1 MKKNKDAKKT
11 VIQVPTEQNYFHLKA
26 GDTDPDLNKKILEV
40 ILGTENFCVYLD
52 TDCFVQWK
60 TTDSHQGQSYQ
71 GSILNKVASLEA
83 QSQFIKE
90 TKVLQTVRRRIGEGL
105 ARCLG
110 GSPEEDSFAAL
121 HEVEA
126 DIQAKN
132 RVISWRWYFLSA
144 MKLTGAA
151 VVLFGV
157 LWVFRSFFNHVVGS
171 TAFEVIL
178 GTLCGSFGALLS
190 VMSRSDRLVIDAN
203 AGEFLHHLEG
213 YSRIIAGFV
222 GGFLVSLAVKAEL
235 FAGGVTFSGNE
246 FALMLFFCTVAGAS
260 ERLVP
265 SLIMRVDKFIS
276 TSER

>member
-1 MKKNKDAKKT
+1 MKKDKSAKKT
-11 VIQVPTEQNYFHLKA
+11 RNDVPNEQNYFHLKA
-26 GDTDPDLNKKILEV
+26 GDTDPDLNKEILEV
-40 ILGTENFCVYLD
+40 ILGAENFCVYLD
-52 TDCFVQWK
+52 TDYFIQWK
-60 TTDSHQGQSYQ
+60 TSDSHQGQICL
-71 GSILNKVASLEA
+71 GAILNKVASLEA
-83 QSQFIKE
+83 QSQFIAE
-90 TKVLQTVRRRIGEGL
+90 TTVLQTVRRRIGEGL

-110 GSPEEDSFAAL
+110 GYPDEDSFAAL

-151 VVLFGV
+151 VILFGV
-157 LWVFRSFFNHVVGS
+157 LWVFRSIINPLIGK
-171 TAFEVIL
+171 TAFEIVL

-213 YSRIIAGFV
+213 YSRIIAGLI
-222 GGFLVSLAVKAEL
+222 GGLLVSLAVKAKL
-235 FAGGVTFSGNE
+235 FAGGVTFTGNE
-246 FALMLFFCTVAGAS
+246 FALMLFFCTVAGTS

-276 TSER
+276 TSDR